1 MMPHSLENVMSKFE
15 FRTFFVYGKV
25 LKANE
30 WTETSFGP
38 VQFIELEINGEL
50 HKAISPAHTFPPGM
64 IQYFIG
70 KEIAVMKMAT
80 AEDFKDGIFAVVD
93 WPNQR
98 TEVKDFL
105 LSKSITLMPKLIVE
119 NKMLKS
125 VVDKTDADLIN
136 RLFLEKQFRADSY
149 DE

>member
-1 MMPHSLENVMSKFE
+1 MSKFE
-15 FRTFFVYGKV
+15 FRTFFLYGKV

-38 VQFIELEINGEL
+38 VQFIDLEINGEL
-50 HKAISPAHTFPPGM
+50 HKAISPSHTFPPGM
-64 IQYFIG
+64 IQYFTG

-80 AEDFKDGIFAVVD
+80 ADDFQDGIFAVVD
-93 WPNQR
+93 LPNQR

-105 LSKSITLMPKLIVE
+105 LTKLISLMPKLIIE

-136 RLFLEKQFRADSY
+136 RLFLEKQLRGDSY

>member
-1 MMPHSLENVMSKFE
+1 MSKFE

-25 LKANE
+25 LKADE

-38 VQFIELEINGEL
+38 VQFIDLEIDGEL
-50 HKAISPAHTFPPGM
+50 HKAISPSHTFPPGM

-98 TEVKDFL
+98 TEE
-105 LSKSITLMPKLIVE
+105 IG
-119 NKMLKS
+119 
-125 VVDKTDADLIN
+125 
-136 RLFLEKQFRADSY
+136 RAHV
-149 DE
+149 

>member
-1 MMPHSLENVMSKFE
+1 MSKFE

-25 LKANE
+25 LKADE

-38 VQFIELEINGEL
+38 VQFIDLEINGEL
-50 HKAISPAHTFPPGM
+50 HKAISPSHTFPPGM

-93 WPNQR
+93 GNLGKTFGSGWC
-98 TEVKDFL
+98 
-105 LSKSITLMPKLIVE
+105 TLIKLI
-119 NKMLKS
+119 S
-125 VVDKTDADLIN
+125 LISKWLAN
-136 RLFLEKQFRADSY
+136 IG
-149 DE
+149 

>member
-1 MMPHSLENVMSKFE
+1 MGE

-25 LKANE
+25 LKAND

-38 VQFIELEINGEL
+38 VQFIDLEINGEF
-50 HKAISPAHTFPPGM
+50 HKAISPSHTFPPGM

-98 TEVKDFL
+98 NEVKDFL

-119 NKMLKS
+119 NKMFTVSMAASNKS
-125 VVDKTDADLIN
+125 SLDLN
-136 RLFLEKQFRADSY
+136 EGVFLLMLNSIIFPEKY
-149 DE
+149 KN